1 MFGKFLVH
9 TWNRCG
15 GLSEEHF
22 FIGSL
27 KAELILAC
35 QRGAQMSLALNEP
48 IYNVLRLNLH
58 TDSRHA
64 PKNYCM

>member
-9 TWNRCG
+9 AWNQCG
-15 GLSEEHF
+15 DLSEEHF

-35 QRGAQMSLALNEP
+35 PRGAQMSLAFNEP
-48 IYNVLRLNLH
+48 ILKLH
-58 TDSRHA
+58 TDSKHA